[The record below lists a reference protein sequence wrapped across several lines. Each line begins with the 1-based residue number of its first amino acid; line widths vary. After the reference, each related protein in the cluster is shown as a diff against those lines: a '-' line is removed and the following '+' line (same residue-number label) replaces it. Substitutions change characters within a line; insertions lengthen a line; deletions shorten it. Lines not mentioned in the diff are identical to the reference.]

1 MRAWLH
7 LTVATALATMGGLN
21 ASAQTAPPPPPPPP
35 SATAPDAYFQH
46 ATVLQVKLSPGGKR
60 LAIKTSLGGDRV
72 TVGVLDIE
80 GGGQLY
86 RPASFTDADVYEF
99 DWADDERLV
108 FSAIDLR
115 SVGSDMHRYAPGL
128 FSVTFDGKKPRK
140 LVNRGSNFITD
151 GKDEAL
157 AYNHMLL
164 TVPKPQPGVEPG
176 TVLVGQLG
184 FSDKGISSVTPLWL
198 NVRTGGWIWAEVGK
212 GAPREVLHW
221 WFDSAGNARVAYT
234 RNKDRAAYH
243 WRGPGDTTWHQI
255 AEGDALSMPFHVV
268 SVDDAG
274 HLYVVQASGP
284 GATEVLTRFNFKT
297 GAPED
302 TPMVAVPGF
311 DFLGHLLNDKPG
323 ASSLGVRVD
332 ADGEATVWFDP
343 AMKAVQQEID
353 TRLPGRVNRIDCRRC
368 GQPDMVALVES
379 YSDRDPGVLFLY
391 DAATKKLKFLLKV
404 RNGIDPKTQGSLDFQ
419 RIKARDGRD
428 LPLWITQPRNLEPGK
443 PVPAVVLVH
452 GGPWVRGGHWQ
463 WDSDAQFL
471 AAQGYLVIE
480 PEFRGSEGY
489 GDEHLRAGF
498 KQWGQTMEDDLA
510 DALLWAQKQGLAK
523 PGKACIAGAS
533 YGGYAALMGP
543 VRYPELFRCVVAWV
557 GVADLNLFL
566 EGSFWTQDDISD
578 AGRKYGLPQ
587 RVGDIKAD
595 AAMLAANNPVLL
607 ASKMK
612 APVLLAYGESD
623 ERVPVAHG
631 KRMREALIKAGNPPE
646 WITYPFEAHGWY
658 NPDNRIDFAKR
669 MAAFLAKN
677 LN

>member
-1 MRAWLH
+1 MRAWLQ
-7 LTVATALATMGGLN
+7 LTAALICQTVGLQ
-21 ASAQTAPPPPPPPP
+21 AAQAQAP
-35 SATAPDAYFQH
+35 ATAPDAYFQN
-46 ATVLQVKLSPGGKR
+46 AAVLEAKLSPGGKR
-60 LAIKTSLGGDRV
+60 LAIKTSLGSDRV

-80 GGGQLY
+80 GGNQLY
-86 RPASFTDADVYEF
+86 RPASFADADVYEF
-99 DWADDERLV
+99 EWADDERLV

-115 SVGSDMHRYAPGL
+115 NIGADMHRYAPGL
-128 FSVTFDGKKPRK
+128 FSVNFDGKKPRK

-151 GKDEAL
+151 GQDEDRAL

-164 TVPKPQPGVEPG
+164 AVPKPQAGVEPG

-184 FSDKGISSVTPLWL
+184 FGDKGINSVTPIWL
-198 NVRTGGWIWAEVGK
+198 NARTGGWSWAKLGK
-212 GAPREVLHW
+212 DAPPDVLRW
-221 WFDSAGNARVAYT
+221 WFDSAGNARAALT
-234 RNKDRAAYH
+234 QSKGRSAYH
-243 WRGPGDTTWHQI
+243 WRGPGDDAWHQI
-255 AEGDALSMPFHVV
+255 AEGDALAMPFHVV

-284 GATEVLTRFNFKT
+284 GGTEVLSRFDFKS
-297 GAPED
+297 GAPERS
-302 TPMVAVPGF
+302 PVVAVPGF
-311 DFLGHLLNDKPG
+311 DFRGHLLNDKPG

-343 AMKAVQQEID
+343 AMKAVQQDID

-379 YSDRDPGVLFLY
+379 FSDHDPGALFLY
-391 DAATKKLKFLLKV
+391 DGASKKLKFLLKV
-404 RNGIDPKTQGSLDFQ
+404 RNGIDPKTQASVDFQ

-428 LPLWITQPRNLEPGK
+428 LPVWVTQPRKLEPGK

-452 GGPWVRGGHWQ
+452 GGPWVRGGHWH
-463 WDSDAQFL
+463 WDGEAQFL
-471 AAQGYLVIE
+471 AAQGWLVIE

-489 GDEHLRAGF
+489 GAEHLRAGF
-498 KQWGQTMEDDLA
+498 KQWGQSMEDDLA
-510 DALLWAQKQGLAK
+510 DALLWAQKQGLAQ

-557 GVADLNLFL
+557 GVADLDLFL
-566 EGSFWTQDDISD
+566 QGSFWTRDDISD

-587 RVGDIKAD
+587 MVGDTKAD
-595 AAMLAANNPVLL
+595 AAMLQANNPVLL

-612 APVLLAYGESD
+612 APVLLAYGEAD

-631 KRMREALIKAGNPPE
+631 KRMREALIQAGNPPE
-646 WITYPFEAHGWY
+646 WITYPSEAHGWY

-669 MAAFLAKN
+669 MAAFLDKN
-677 LN
+677 LR